1 MSDEVTAAMSAALN
15 HSVEKIGGT
24 SMSQYR
30 AVLNN
35 IWLRPRSV
43 DGQPAGLYQR
53 IFVVSAYAG
62 ITNTLLEHKK
72 TGVPGVYALF
82 AEMDEQRPWQ
92 QRLEEVK
99 AQMAAINDEM
109 FGAAGINNELLLHR
123 ANRFVDERLREVR
136 DCLQHLEVVCSFGH
150 FQLDDHLHRVREML
164 SALGEAHSAH
174 NSVLLLRHHGIN
186 ARLVDLTNWRIGP
199 QPDFDGHIR
208 AAFADIDLTRE
219 MPIVTGYTQCQ
230 EGLMRTYD
238 RGYSEMTFSRIA
250 TLTGAREAVI
260 HKEYHLSTADPAVV
274 GADKVQP
281 IGFTNYDV
289 ADQLASLGME
299 AIHPRAAAGLRRQD
313 IRLVVRN
320 TFEPEHA
327 GTLITRDYCS
337 QQPRVEIIA
346 GTPNVWAL
354 ELFDQDMVGDALY
367 GQKLNELVSRAG
379 MQVVTKDVNANTVT
393 FYMKGNK
400 RRINQ
405 LLERASTLYPGAD
418 VRVEK
423 LALVSAIG
431 SDMKVPGLLQ
441 QAAAALSDA
450 GVNILSVHQA
460 MRQVDIMFL
469 VAAQDYRVAVQALH
483 SRLVENN
490 AASVALQASA

>member
-1 MSDEVTAAMSAALN
+1 MS

-24 SMSQYR
+24 SMSQHR

-62 ITNTLLEHKK
+62 ITNLLLEHKK
-72 TGVPGVYALF
+72 TGVAGVYALF
-82 AEMDEQRPWQ
+82 ADMDDDHPWQ
-92 QRLEEVK
+92 ARLDEV
-99 AQMAAINDEM
+99 QAAMQAVNREL
-109 FGAAGINNELLLHR
+109 FGTELDQAWLLKR
-123 ANRFVDERLREVR
+123 ADRFVADRLLAVR

-174 NSVLLLRHHGIN
+174 NSVLLLQHHGIN
-186 ARLVDLTNWRIGP
+186 ARLVDLTQWRNGP
-199 QPDFDGHIR
+199 QPDLDEHIR
-208 AAFADIDLTRE
+208 AAFADIDLARE
-219 MPIVTGYTQCQ
+219 MPIVTGYTQCR
-230 EGLMRTYD
+230 EGLMRTFD

-250 TLTGAREAVI
+250 TLTNAREAVI

-274 GADKVQP
+274 GAERVQP
-281 IGFTNYDV
+281 IGLTNYDV

-327 GTLITRDYCS
+327 GTLICRDYRS
-337 QQPRVEIIA
+337 AQPRVEIVA
-346 GTPNVWAL
+346 GTPHVWAL
-354 ELFDQDMVGDALY
+354 EIFDQDMVGDGRY
-367 GQKLNELVSRAG
+367 SQKLQDLVSGAG
-379 MQVVTKDVNANTVT
+379 VQVLTKDMNANTVT
-393 FYMKGNK
+393 FYLKGNK

-405 LLERASTLYPGAD
+405 LLEQVCGLCPAAD

-423 LALVSAIG
+423 LALVSAVG

-450 GVNILSVHQA
+450 GVNILAVHQA

-469 VAAQDYRVAVQALH
+469 VADEDYRTAVQALH
-483 SRLVENN
+483 ERLVE
-490 AASVALQASA
+490 AQPPLSMLLSA